1 MDLLVATGNPG
12 KCREMRRL
20 LSDLPVRIL
29 TLDGFP
35 GAPEVIED
43 RETLEGNAAKK
54 AAENAQFCGLHTVAD
69 DSGIFVDALDG
80 RPGVRS
86 ARYADGEPTTDNLCG
101 KLLREMKGVPEEQ
114 RNAHFR
120 CCIAMADP
128 EGHIVLRAEDRC
140 DGIITHEMAGEGGF
154 GYDPVFYYEPA
165 GRTFAQM
172 APEEKN
178 AVSHRG
184 CALRKFRRWFTRWL
198 KQKER

>member
-29 TLDGFP
+29 TLDDFP
-35 GAPEVIED
+35 DAPEVIED

-54 AAENAQFCGLHTVAD
+54 AAENAQFCGLHAVAD

-80 RPGVRS
+80 GPGVRS

-114 RNAHFR
+114 RTAHFR
-120 CCIAMADP
+120 CSIAMADP
-128 EGHIVLRAEDRC
+128 EGHTVLRAEGRC
-140 DGIITHEMAGEGGF
+140 DGVITHEMAGEGGF

-184 CALRKFRRWFTRWL
+184 RALREFRRRFTEWL
-198 KQKER
+198 KGRTQ

>member
-29 TLDGFP
+29 TLSDFP
-35 GAPEVIED
+35 GAPEVEED
-43 RETLEGNAAKK
+43 GETLEKNAAKK
-54 AAENAQFCGLHTVAD
+54 AREQARFSGLDAVAD
-69 DSGIFVDALDG
+69 DSGLFVDALDG
-80 RPGVRS
+80 RPGVHS
-86 ARYADGEPTTDNLCG
+86 ARYADGEPTSENLCI
-101 KLLREMKGVPEEQ
+101 KLLAEMDGEPEERRQ
-114 RNAHFR
+114 AHFR

-128 EGHIVLRAEDRC
+128 EGQIVLRAEGRC
-140 DGIITHEMAGEGGF
+140 DGIIAEEMAGEGGF

-184 CALRKFRRWFTRWL
+184 RALKQFRRRFARWL
-198 KQKER
+198 DEQGG